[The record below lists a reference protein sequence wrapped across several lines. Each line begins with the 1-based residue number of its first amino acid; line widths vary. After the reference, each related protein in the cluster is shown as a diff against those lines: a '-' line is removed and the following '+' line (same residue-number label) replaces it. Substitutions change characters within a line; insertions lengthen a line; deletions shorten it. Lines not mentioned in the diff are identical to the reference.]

1 MTNLQYE
8 IRVPQKIYRRATI
21 HYWAWYDF
29 LQNRRQIEVYEAKLY
44 LQSHLCPFYYSKL
57 EIVIKISRNS
67 ETLNG
72 PTHSTIPN
80 QPESKIRF
88 HKKSP
93 LHDFIRQTLIYY
105 LVRHL
110 ASYCFCFLWVSVVK
124 SSFIL
129 TVIQVVPRK
138 GSLFLILC
146 NGPPKYYE
154 ASYQDIELKKK
165 SFASLNT
172 SLDHFL

>member
-1 MTNLQYE
+1 MINLIEFLKKSIGEPQYT
-8 IRVPQKIYRRATI
+8 IGLGMIFYRTDVRLKFMRQSCIYKVI
-21 HYWAWYDF
+21 
-29 LQNRRQIEVYEAKLY
+29 
-44 LQSHLCPFYYSKL
+44 YYSKL

-154 ASYQDIELKKK
+154 ASY
-165 SFASLNT
+165 
-172 SLDHFL
+172 